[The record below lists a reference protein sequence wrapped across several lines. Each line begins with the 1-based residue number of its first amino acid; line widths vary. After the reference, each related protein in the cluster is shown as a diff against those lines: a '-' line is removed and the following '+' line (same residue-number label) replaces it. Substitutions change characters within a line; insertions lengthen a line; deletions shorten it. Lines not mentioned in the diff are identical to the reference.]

1 MPNRDDFYKLDEF
14 SFGQCCNIL
23 EEYEDA
29 RFKVNATLSAIN
41 PDGISVKTLDALDK
55 LLEHVGNTR
64 KTKLFRSIFAQIKK
78 EEFPD
83 EETQ

>member
-23 EEYEDA
+23 EEHEDT
-29 RFKVNATLSAIN
+29 RFKVNGILHAIN
-41 PDGISVKTLDALDK
+41 PDEINAKTLDALDK
-55 LLEHVGNTR
+55 LIEHVGNTR
-64 KTKLFRSIFAQIKK
+64 KAKLFRSVIAQIKK

-83 EETQ
+83 EATQ